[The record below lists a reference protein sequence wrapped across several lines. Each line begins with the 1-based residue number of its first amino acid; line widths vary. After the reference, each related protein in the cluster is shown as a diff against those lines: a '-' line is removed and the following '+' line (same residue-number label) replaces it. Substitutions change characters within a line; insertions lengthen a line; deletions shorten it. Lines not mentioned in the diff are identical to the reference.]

1 MATQKTFGDTKG
13 RCSQIKLDKEMAPAV
28 RKHPEARYKGAAP
41 LREHS
46 VAPATRNGDPFV
58 AASEACI
65 CCNDGWVTLG
75 QDVLDTETG
84 EETTE
89 YALYICRH
97 CSEAE
102 RS

>member
-1 MATQKTFGDTKG
+1 
-13 RCSQIKLDKEMAPAV
+13 MAPAV
-28 RKHPEARYKGAAP
+28 RKHPEARHKGDAP

-46 VAPATRNGDPFV
+46 VDPATRNGAPLV
-58 AASEACI
+58 AAPCI
-65 CCNDGWVTLG
+65 CNDGWITLG

-89 YALYICRH
+89 YALYICRR
-97 CSEAE
+97 CMEAE